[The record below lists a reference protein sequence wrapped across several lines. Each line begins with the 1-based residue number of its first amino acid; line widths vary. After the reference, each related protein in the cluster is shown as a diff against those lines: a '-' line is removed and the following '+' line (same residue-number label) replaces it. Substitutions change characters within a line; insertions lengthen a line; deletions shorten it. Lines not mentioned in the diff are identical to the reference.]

1 MLAAGL
7 TLSAI
12 ALLLVFANIDV
23 QRSIEVLRQA
33 AVGPLVLV
41 LGCVALQVLIRSA
54 RWRALV
60 RASLAQHDVP
70 IRAVVRAT
78 LIGYLGNVLLP
89 SRLGELVRSIV
100 LARRIERPLEPII
113 GSVVVER
120 AIDVASLGV
129 VAVVAAAWTLGPDSA
144 IVLAGIIALSVACA
158 GLIVLLGGS
167 RVVRR
172 RRRHRAGRPGSPM
185 VGATDAAMAEP
196 AGWHSRLTGIASR
209 FVRGLARIPG
219 RVITFA
225 AMVSIAAWL
234 LDGLSFWLIGISIGA
249 GLGYAAA
256 LVLASV
262 TVLGTAL
269 PSAPGYIGTFEVATV
284 AAGIALGLSAETA
297 FAIGLLAHLLL
308 VGPLAV
314 GGAISLF
321 IEGAS
326 GRGAIATASA
336 R

>member
-1 MLAAGL
+1 LAAPPEPGPHPSAGRRSSRDIVALVAGL

-23 QRSIEVLRQA
+23 QRSIDVLRQA
-33 AVGPLVLV
+33 AIGPLVLV
-41 LGCVALQVLIRSA
+41 LGCVAIQVLIRSA

-70 IRAVVRAT
+70 MRPVVRAT

-100 LARRIERPLEPII
+100 LARRLDRPLEPII

-129 VAVVAAAWTLGPDSA
+129 VAVAAAAWTLGPDSA
-144 IVLAGIIALSVACA
+144 IVLAGVIALAVACA

-172 RRRHRAGRPGSPM
+172 RRRTRAGRPSSPM
-185 VGATDAAMAEP
+185 VGETTLEGSGRP
-196 AGWHSRLTGIASR
+196 AGARLAGIASR
-209 FVRGLARIPG
+209 FVGGLARIPG

-225 AMVSIAAWL
+225 AMVSIAAWF
-234 LDGLSFWLIGISIGA
+234 LDGLSFWLIGMSLDA
-249 GLGYAAA
+249 ELSYPAA
-256 LVLASV
+256 LVR
-262 TVLGTAL
+262 
-269 PSAPGYIGTFEVATV
+269 ERD
-284 AAGIALGLSAETA
+284 
-297 FAIGLLAHLLL
+297 
-308 VGPLAV
+308 GPQD
-314 GGAISLF
+314 GA
-321 IEGAS
+321 
-326 GRGAIATASA
+326 
-336 R
+336 